1 MTVPGESCLLL
12 HGFAAAA
19 APVLLAAV
27 QDVAA
32 SAPLRRM
39 ATPRGPMSVPMTSY
53 GAVD

>member
-27 QDVAA
+27 
-32 SAPLRRM
+32 RRM
-39 ATPRGPMSVPMTSY
+39 ATPSGPMSVPMTSY